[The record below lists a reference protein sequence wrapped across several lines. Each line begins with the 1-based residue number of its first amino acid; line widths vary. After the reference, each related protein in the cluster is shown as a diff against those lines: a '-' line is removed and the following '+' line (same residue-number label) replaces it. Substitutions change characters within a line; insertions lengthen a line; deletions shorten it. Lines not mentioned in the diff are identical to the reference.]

1 MQQGVGFGF
10 GGDVDL
16 DLEFGGFFFE
26 DHSKENVARHNERS
40 VTPTNPSHLKTRST
54 L

>member
-1 MQQGVGFGF
+1 MQRAVGFGF

-26 DHSKENVARHNERS
+26 DHSKANVVRHNGRF
-40 VTPTNPSHLKTRST
+40 VTQPTVTFED
-54 L
+54 